1 MTGIGRRESLQ
12 LIAAGLTGLAVP
24 AALASTP
31 SGGGTLYYNGDIL
44 TMEGD
49 IPTYVEALVEQNGRI
64 AFTGTLRDARKLFP
78 HARRRNLA
86 DGRSCRDLSTDTAI
100 ITLPGYPRSWPMSCH
115 RQTARLPGSIRW
127 SP

>member
-31 SGGGTLYYNGDIL
+31 SGGATLYYNGDIL

-49 IPTYVEALVEQNGRI
+49 MPTYAEALVE
-64 AFTGTLRDARKLFP
+64 
-78 HARRRNLA
+78 
-86 DGRSCRDLSTDTAI
+86 
-100 ITLPGYPRSWPMSCH
+100 
-115 RQTARLPGSIRW
+115 
-127 SP
+127 

>member
-78 HARRRNLA
+78 HARRHNLA
-86 DGRSCRDLSTDTAI
+86 GRTL
-100 ITLPGYPRSWPMSCH
+100 LPGFIDGHGHYYI
-115 RQTARLPGSIRW
+115 TVLIVVEK
-127 SP
+127 